1 MNLKRSKKHCVLL
14 SCCRQYSQSDFVV
27 LVTDMTYD
35 LTVSKLLNNIM
46 LYNVTMF
53 LLSNCIK
60 RLIDKV
66 KLDPPIYFVTLNAA
80 HLDDI
85 MMSF

>member
-14 SCCRQYSQSDFVV
+14 SCCQQYSQSDFV

-35 LTVSKLLNNIM
+35 LAVSKLLNNIM

-80 HLDDI
+80 HSDDI
-85 MMSF
+85 MMLF

>member
-14 SCCRQYSQSDFVV
+14 SCCQQYSQSD
-27 LVTDMTYD
+27 MTYD
-35 LTVSKLLNNIM
+35 LAVSKLLNNIM

-60 RLIDKV
+60 RLIEKV
-66 KLDPPIYFVTLNAA
+66 KFDPPIYFVTLNAA
-80 HLDDI
+80 HSDDI
-85 MMSF
+85 MMSY